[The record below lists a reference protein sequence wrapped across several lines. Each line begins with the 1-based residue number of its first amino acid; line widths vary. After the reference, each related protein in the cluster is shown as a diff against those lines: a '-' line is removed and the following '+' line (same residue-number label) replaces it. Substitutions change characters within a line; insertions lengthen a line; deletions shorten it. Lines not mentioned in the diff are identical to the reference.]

1 MVIELKDIAIPSGQ
15 ATYSDIVNNGPKI
28 TPQKHIQL
36 YDDKEWEV
44 FAEECAHGMKTEYH
58 HVSRAGGAGDQGID
72 VAAFRTDKGFAGSW
86 DNYQCKHYAA
96 PLSATDIYLEL
107 GKLCYYT
114 FMGEYTVPE
123 NYYFVA
129 PQGIGTALAKH
140 LRGDHEGLKK
150 LLIRNWEKYCE
161 KKITSTQKI
170 PLAGDLKAYVE
181 AFDFSIVKDKSILQM
196 LDVHRTTP
204 HHHHRFGGGLP
215 LRPENEVPP
224 ENHAEIEAVYIQK
237 LLDAYAEFLNQD
249 ACNMDDVESNA
260 ALKLHL
266 RNARIQFYCAE
277 SLHKFSRDYLEA
289 GEFERL
295 QDEIYTGIE
304 NIILSEH
311 SHGFQ
316 RVVNAVQEAFKIQI
330 DSHPLKDRL
339 EPRDRAGICHQ
350 LANNNKIS
358 WANDSQES

>member
-1 MVIELKDIAIPSGQ
+1 
-15 ATYSDIVNNGPKI
+15 
-28 TPQKHIQL
+28 
-36 YDDKEWEV
+36 
-44 FAEECAHGMKTEYH
+44 
-58 HVSRAGGAGDQGID
+58 
-72 VAAFRTDKGFAGSW
+72 
-86 DNYQCKHYAA
+86 
-96 PLSATDIYLEL
+96 
-107 GKLCYYT
+107 
-114 FMGEYTVPE
+114 
-123 NYYFVA
+123 
-129 PQGIGTALAKH
+129 
-140 LRGDHEGLKK
+140 
-150 LLIRNWEKYCE
+150 
-161 KKITSTQKI
+161 
-170 PLAGDLKAYVE
+170 
-181 AFDFSIVKDKSILQM
+181 
-196 LDVHRTTP
+196 
-204 HHHHRFGGGLP
+204 
-215 LRPENEVPP
+215 
-224 ENHAEIEAVYIQK
+224 
-237 LLDAYAEFLNQD
+237 
-249 ACNMDDVESNA
+249 MDDVESNA

-266 RNARIQFYCAE
+266 RTARIQFYCAE